1 MQLVITRKGMVEVQ
15 NQFKRKGISIAHGDE
30 NKNILQ
36 GQQQTNMTK
45 R

>member
-1 MQLVITRKGMVEVQ
+1 MQLVITHKVMAELQ

-36 GQQQTNMTK
+36 AHQETNMAK
-45 R
+45 S